1 MTFDQY
7 VKAHA
12 PNAKTKMSVATGISL
27 PTLRKVER
35 RMPIRL
41 DVAWL
46 LAEFLLGDDAD
57 PCDVMDMARVLTKP
71 KPRRVRAK
79 VTKRRPV

>member
-7 VKAHA
+7 VKANA

-35 RMPIRL
+35 RAPIRL

-57 PCDVMDMARVLTKP
+57 PCSVMKLAHALANP